1 MQRKTNVERQ
11 ALSVHAAF
19 LRIMLLSFD
28 GRTQEKWMEVSSIG
42 FLLSTKMEKIDK
54 TVSE

>member
-1 MQRKTNVERQ
+1 MLKDRHEC
-11 ALSVHAAF
+11 ACSF

-28 GRTQEKWMEVSSIG
+28 GRTQEKWVEISLIG
-42 FLLSTKMEKIDK
+42 FLLSTNMEKIDK